1 MSESTGGSMRGRRAV
16 TLADAAR
23 EFWRHP
29 SPWLLAA
36 GLAAA
41 VIARVAVGN
50 WRPSDAVVPIATA
63 AAFPFL
69 EWVIHVFVL
78 HWRPRRIG
86 GITLDP
92 LLARKHREH
101 HVAPRDVTLVFIPL
115 QSLVG
120 AIVSAVLIALLAF
133 PRLGLG
139 LTFLVVILAFGLL
152 YEWCHYLVHTDY
164 KPKSALYRVIWRDH
178 RLHHFKNEHYWF
190 GVSTP
195 GTADRV
201 LRTYPDPAM
210 VATSPTAK
218 NLHASNTKP
227 GAVQGN

>member
-1 MSESTGGSMRGRRAV
+1 MSASANARRGL

-29 SPWLLAA
+29 SPWLFVLA
-36 GLAAA
+36 LTAA
-41 VIARVAVGN
+41 VVARIMIGD
-50 WRPSDAVVPIATA
+50 WQIGDAVVPFAMA

-69 EWVIHVFVL
+69 EWTIHVSVL

-86 GITLDP
+86 RVTLDP

-101 HVAPRDVTLVFIPL
+101 HIAPRDVDLVFIPL
-115 QSLVG
+115 QSAIG
-120 AIVSAVLIALLAF
+120 AVVAAVAIALVLF
-133 PRLGLG
+133 PRTGMG
-139 LTFLVVILAFGLL
+139 LTFLVVMLTCGVA

-164 KPKSALYRVIWRDH
+164 NPKTVVYRVIWRGH

-190 GVSTP
+190 GVTTP

-201 LRTYPDPAM
+201 MRTYPDPAT
-210 VATSPTAK
+210 VPASPTAK
-218 NLHASNTKP
+218 NLHAMGDTKSA
-227 GAVQGN
+227 GAARR